1 MGEYLGEFEQLL
13 MLAVVRLGDDA
24 HGLTIRDV
32 LRERASRSVSYGAIY
47 STIRRIED
55 KGLVRS
61 TLGDPEPVRGG
72 RARKQL
78 ELTAKGRTALRDA
91 QRAFGR
97 MAEGLKGI

>member
-32 LRERASRSVSYGAIY
+32 LRERADRSVSYGAIY
-47 STIRRIED
+47 STVRRLEE
-55 KGLVRS
+55 KGLLRS
-61 TLGDPEPVRGG
+61 TLGAPEPVRGG

-78 ELTAKGRTALRDA
+78 ELTPRGRTALREA
-91 QRAFGR
+91 QRAFGK
-97 MAEGLKGI
+97 MAEGLKGL